1 MTKIV
6 ILKEYFFKKNEWFQL
21 NIYIYIYI
29 YATPLFRTYEFHKTV
44 GVWGPWSIHYKWKYI
59 YIYIY
64 IMRERERERER
75 DY

>member
-1 MTKIV
+1 MVSI
-6 ILKEYFFKKNEWFQL
+6 E
-21 NIYIYIYI
+21 YIYIYI

-59 YIYIY
+59 YIYY
-64 IMRERERERER
+64 ERERERER